1 MVRFR
6 EMNDDE
12 RAALIKENPAYAK
25 IICRCETVTE
35 GEIID
40 AIRRPMGAKTV
51 DGVKRRAR
59 AGLGRCQG
67 GFCMPRVVEILS
79 RELGVPLT
87 EITKDGKG
95 SDLLG
100 RQDEGG

>member
-1 MVRFR
+1 
-6 EMNDDE
+6 
-12 RAALIKENPAYAK
+12 
-25 IICRCETVTE
+25 
-35 GEIID
+35 
-40 AIRRPMGAKTV
+40 MGAKTV

-95 SDLLG
+95 SDLLVG
-100 RQDEGG
+100 KTKEGK